1 MDINLLID
9 QIIKSKP
16 EFTKEDILNKAS
28 SKRTDVPHMS
38 EYTSILLVAVDLGVK
53 LSLDVASH
61 TKLEHLVDKL
71 NNVKIRGRVIW
82 VKNEKIFTR
91 KDGTTGTY
99 IRACI
104 GDSTSLSHIMFWDRS
119 TQELED
125 SNFTPG
131 VVVELSMGYTRKSF
145 TGSIE
150 IHMGPRAPIMSLPNE
165 QDDFPHFED
174 FLKPL
179 DQIQNHKEI
188 VNSYGHVITEP
199 YIKVFVREGQE
210 AYLSRFQIIQN
221 QNTKNVVIWDDIKQ
235 IYPWIKKG
243 ISIAIF
249 NGVSK
254 PGLNDEIEIH
264 IGKTSHILHHKDAS
278 PEELIFTSSSLSSL
292 NDGFNPKSI
301 YVSIDAIGKI
311 RQSAQGKQVLSIHGL
326 DLSSDATITFMG
338 DIVTN
343 FKTLSLSDTIK
354 ISGLNL
360 KIRKQENYLFCDDAT
375 NIELNPTIPEEFIPP
390 STSDHLTE
398 ISNISTQHKIV
409 NITGKVVKDISETP
423 SQFDNLQT
431 QGEFYIEQD
440 KNPVKISYNGII
452 TDFGEKPKLNDN
464 IQINGAYVDTN
475 SLVDALHYL
484 PLKLKAYSKVSVL

>member
-1 MDINLLID
+1 
-9 QIIKSKP
+9 
-16 EFTKEDILNKAS
+16 
-28 SKRTDVPHMS
+28 
-38 EYTSILLVAVDLGVK
+38 
-53 LSLDVASH
+53 
-61 TKLEHLVDKL
+61 
-71 NNVKIRGRVIW
+71 
-82 VKNEKIFTR
+82 
-91 KDGTTGTY
+91 
-99 IRACI
+99 
-104 GDSTSLSHIMFWDRS
+104 S

-125 SNFTPG
+125 SNFAPG
-131 VVVELSMGYTRKSF
+131 VIVELSMGYTRKSF

-264 IGKTSHILHHKDAS
+264 IGKTSHILHHKEAT
-278 PEELIFTSSSLSSL
+278 PEELIFTSSSLSNL

-311 RQSAQGKQVLSIHGL
+311 RQSAQGKQILSIHGL
-326 DLSSDATITFMG
+326 DISSDATITFMG

-375 NIELNPTIPEEFIPP
+375 NIELNPTI
-390 STSDHLTE
+390 
-398 ISNISTQHKIV
+398 
-409 NITGKVVKDISETP
+409 
-423 SQFDNLQT
+423 
-431 QGEFYIEQD
+431 
-440 KNPVKISYNGII
+440 
-452 TDFGEKPKLNDN
+452 
-464 IQINGAYVDTN
+464 
-475 SLVDALHYL
+475 
-484 PLKLKAYSKVSVL
+484 